1 MLTFYEGKVCD
12 VVIKYL
18 ETREGMMPAFVR
30 PRTKVTPRLSNLPLR
45 LDTNF
50 LRLSIRALNLLKAI
64 CRWKLHQ
71 SDPRG
76 ARRHR
81 TSWRGV

>member
-50 LRLSIRALNLLKAI
+50 LRLSNTGIEPFEGHMQMEA
-64 CRWKLHQ
+64 

-81 TSWRGV
+81 ASWRGV